1 MKFSSAQ
8 GTKMQAA
15 CKSTLYRMGTI
26 AAIRGERYR
35 GPLSGGCHTSLPDRL
50 GSVGAC
56 PLFEHTSSEAA
67 IPLTARLRHAGSPTR
82 AKVVVRLCAHPSHSS
97 GFCCSPKADI

>member
-67 IPLTARLRHAGSPTR
+67 IPLTA
-82 AKVVVRLCAHPSHSS
+82 SS
-97 GFCCSPKADI
+97 GRVGRRP

>member
-35 GPLSGGCHTSLPDRL
+35 GPLSGGCHTSLPDRF
-50 GSVGAC
+50 GSIGGG
-56 PLFEHTSSEAA
+56 PLFWPALSKAV
-67 IPLTARLRHAGSPTR
+67 IPLSAITGHSAPHRL
-82 AKVVVRLCAHPSHSS
+82 PSKT
-97 GFCCSPKADI
+97 FAVIACQNLI